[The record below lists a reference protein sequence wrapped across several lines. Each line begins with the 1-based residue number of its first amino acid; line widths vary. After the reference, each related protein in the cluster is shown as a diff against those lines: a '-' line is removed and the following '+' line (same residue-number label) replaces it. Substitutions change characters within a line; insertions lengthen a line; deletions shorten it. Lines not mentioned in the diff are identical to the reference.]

1 MVEVGE
7 MVSRSRTY
15 GRGSVYQR
23 NNGKWVASLEVG
35 WTSRGTRRRI
45 TRTRPT
51 KKAAQAA
58 LRDMERDLAET
69 GVPDAATAVN
79 QSTKAWFEQ
88 WLANTETS
96 LAPSSWATNRSA
108 VNQWITP
115 TIGHVQVSKLGAQ
128 HVRQVV
134 KAVLDGGRAPSTAVR
149 THSVLLKGLSAALQE
164 GRRVAPAVF
173 HVPAPSANESERDA
187 IPLDDALAI
196 LAAAL
201 DTDHAARWVA
211 ALLQALRPAEARGL
225 TWDAI
230 DFDSDTIDISWQ
242 LKPLPYRVKGDRA
255 SGFRVPTGYDTEHL
269 VDSYHLVRPK
279 TRSGRR
285 LIPMVPWMKA
295 ALMDW
300 RDKQTGPNPHSLLW
314 PADDGSP
321 QTDKQ
326 DRKAWRALLANAE
339 VPAYDLYA
347 ARHTAATLLRR
358 AGVDD
363 ETIVAIMGHASIL
376 STKAYLHTDT
386 ERARQALEKVAA
398 TLQLGS

>member
-1 MVEVGE
+1 M
-7 MVSRSRTY
+7 
-15 GRGSVYQR
+15 
-23 NNGKWVASLEVG
+23 
-35 WTSRGTRRRI
+35 

-51 KKAAQAA
+51 KKAAQVA
-58 LRDMERDLAET
+58 LRDMERELADT
-69 GVPDAATAVN
+69 GVPDETAVAN

-88 WLANTETS
+88 WLENTETS

-108 VNQWITP
+108 VNLWITP

-128 HVRQVV
+128 HVRKVT
-134 KAVLDGGRAPSTAVR
+134 KAVLDAGRAPSTAVR
-149 THSVLLKGLSAALQE
+149 AHSVLLKGLSAALQE
-164 GRRVAPAVF
+164 GRRVSPAVF
-173 HVPAPSANESERDA
+173 HVPAPNVGESERDA

-225 TWDAI
+225 AWDAI
-230 DFDSDTIDISWQ
+230 DFENETIDISWQ
-242 LKPLPYRVKGDRA
+242 LKPLPYKVKGDRA
-255 SGFRVPTGYDTEHL
+255 SGFRVPTGYEAIHL
-269 VDSYHLVRPK
+269 ENAYHWVRPK

-295 ALMDW
+295 ALVDW
-300 RDKQTGPNPHSLLW
+300 RDRQTGPNPHGLLW
-314 PADDGSP
+314 PAEDGSP

-326 DRKAWRALLANAE
+326 DRREWQSLLAKAE

-347 ARHTAATLLRR
+347 ARHTTATLLRR

-386 ERARQALEKVAA
+386 ERARDALAKVAQAL
-398 TLQLGS
+398 QLEG

>member
-1 MVEVGE
+1 MNT
-7 MVSRSRTY
+7 VSRASTY

-35 WTSRGTRRRI
+35 WTSRGTRRRL

-58 LRDMERDLAET
+58 LRDMERDLADT
-69 GVPDAATAVN
+69 GVPDENAVAN

-88 WLANTETS
+88 WLENTETS

-108 VNQWITP
+108 VNLWITP

-128 HVRQVV
+128 HVRKVT
-134 KAVLDGGRAPSTAVR
+134 KAVLDAGRAPSTAVR
-149 THSVLLKGLSAALQE
+149 AHSVLLKGLSAALQE
-164 GRRVAPAVF
+164 GRRVSPAVF
-173 HVPAPSANESERDA
+173 HVPAPNVGESERDA

-225 TWDAI
+225 AWDAI
-230 DFDSDTIDISWQ
+230 DFENETIDISWQ
-242 LKPLPYRVKGDRA
+242 LKPLPYKTKGDRA
-255 SGFRVPTGYDTEHL
+255 SGFRVPTGYEAIHL
-269 VDSYHLVRPK
+269 ENAYHLVRPK

-295 ALMDW
+295 ALLDW
-300 RDKQTGPNPHSLLW
+300 RGKQTGRNPHGLLW
-314 PADDGSP
+314 PAEDGSP

-326 DRKAWRALLANAE
+326 DRREWQSLLAKAE

-347 ARHTAATLLRR
+347 ARHTTATLLRR

-386 ERARQALEKVAA
+386 ERARDALAKVAQAL
-398 TLQLGS
+398 QLEG

>member
-1 MVEVGE
+1 M
-7 MVSRSRTY
+7 SRASTY

-35 WTSRGTRRRI
+35 WTSRGTRRRM

-58 LRDMERDLAET
+58 LRDMERELADT
-69 GVPDAATAVN
+69 GVPDENAVAN

-88 WLANTETS
+88 WLENTETS

-108 VNQWITP
+108 VNLWITP

-128 HVRQVV
+128 HVRQVT
-134 KAVLDGGRAPSTAVR
+134 KAVLDAGRAPSTAVR
-149 THSVLLKGLSAALQE
+149 AHSVLLKGLSAALQE
-164 GRRVAPAVF
+164 GRRVSPAVF
-173 HVPAPSANESERDA
+173 HVPAPNVGESERDA

-225 TWDAI
+225 AWDAI
-230 DFDSDTIDISWQ
+230 DFENETIDISWQ
-242 LKPLPYRVKGDRA
+242 LKPLPYKTKGDRA
-255 SGFRVPTGYDTEHL
+255 SGFRVPTGYEAIHL
-269 VDSYHLVRPK
+269 ENAYHLVRPK

-295 ALMDW
+295 ALLDW
-300 RDKQTGPNPHSLLW
+300 RGKQTGRNPHGLLW
-314 PADDGSP
+314 PAEDGSP

-326 DRKAWRALLANAE
+326 DRREWQSLLAKAE

-347 ARHTAATLLRR
+347 ARHTTATLLRR

-386 ERARQALEKVAA
+386 ERARDALAKVAQAL
-398 TLQLGS
+398 QLEG

>member
-1 MVEVGE
+1 M
-7 MVSRSRTY
+7 SRNY
-15 GRGSVYQR
+15 GRGSVYQEA
-23 NNGKWVASLEVG
+23 NGRWVAALEAG
-35 WTSRGTRRRI
+35 WTTKGTRRRLRRI
-45 TRTRPT
+45 RRTKRE
-51 KKAAQAA
+51 ALIA

-69 GVPDAATAVN
+69 GAPEETTLAND
-79 QSTKAWFEQ
+79 STKAWFEQ
-88 WLANTETS
+88 WLTNTQSS
-96 LAPSSWATNRSA
+96 LSPSSWATNRSA
-108 VNQWITP
+108 VTQWIVP
-115 TIGHVQVSKLGAQ
+115 KIGHVKVSSLGAQ
-128 HVRQVV
+128 HVRIVTN
-134 KAVLDGGRAPSTAVR
+134 AVLDAGRAPSTAVR

-164 GRRVAPAVF
+164 GHRVAPAVF
-173 HVPAPSANESERDA
+173 HVPAPKVGETGRDA

-230 DFDSDTIDISWQ
+230 DLDAGTMDISWQ
-242 LKPLPYRVKGDRA
+242 LKPLPYKVRGDRD
-255 SGFRVPTGYDTEHL
+255 SGFRIPTGYDTVHL
-269 VDSYHLVRPK
+269 ENAYHLVRPK

-285 LIPMVPWMKA
+285 LIPIVPWMHA
-295 ALMDW
+295 ALTDW
-300 RDKQTGPNPHSLLW
+300 QAKQTGPNPHGLLW

-326 DRKAWRALLANAE
+326 DRREWQALLAEAE

-386 ERARQALEKVAA
+386 DRARQALEKVAQA
-398 TLQLGS
+398 LQLEA